1 MIDPIQ
7 SLAFSIQ
14 TNPGVYALLLGS
26 GVSRSAGI
34 PTGWEIIMDLL
45 GKLAATKG
53 QTIDADLESWY
64 FEENQE
70 SPEYSK
76 LLEGLAKTQS
86 ERQQSLRPYFE
97 PGEREREEGLKQPTS
112 AHRAIAHLVERGYI
126 RVIVTTNFD
135 RLMEKA
141 LEDVGV
147 VPTVLSS
154 VDQVQ
159 GALPLVHTRCCVVKL
174 HGDYLDTRIRNS
186 EDELSVY
193 PQEFNDLL
201 DRVLDEFGLIVCG
214 WSADWDEALRKA
226 IYRAKLRRFTTYW
239 TIRGQPN
246 EQAQRLIEHRQ
257 AEAIAIDSADAFFET
272 VGQTVQSID
281 EYSRPHPMSIE
292 AAVASLKRY
301 LSGPEYRIR
310 LMDLIDAEVERMVS
324 ATTGEGFGVDGRLTP
339 NKELVTTRL
348 RRYEAAC
355 TPLMAMASVAGFWAA
370 DDNLYVW
377 ERAMERLCT
386 TTLESGYQLWLGL
399 RTYPATLLLYA
410 LGLGAVESDRLIT
423 LKRILIKA
431 VNNDGDMGRGRTV
444 LSKLVED
451 IGSLVRE
458 GVHLVDV
465 KPHYT
470 PVSNWIHDVLRVP
483 LKQLIPN
490 DSRYSYAFDKFEMLV
505 ALGYYHLNNNW
516 TDWFPIGAFIYRH
529 DNWKHILSAM
539 MESVSVLRDDS
550 PYVASGIFGSTPEEC
565 IALIERFKSY
575 IKNVAGRMGLFWLD

>member
-1 MIDPIQ
+1 M
-7 SLAFSIQ
+7 
-14 TNPGVYALLLGS
+14 
-26 GVSRSAGI
+26 
-34 PTGWEIIMDLL
+34 
-45 GKLAATKG
+45 
-53 QTIDADLESWY
+53 
-64 FEENQE
+64 
-70 SPEYSK
+70 
-76 LLEGLAKTQS
+76 
-86 ERQQSLRPYFE
+86 
-97 PGEREREEGLKQPTS
+97 
-112 AHRAIAHLVERGYI
+112 
-126 RVIVTTNFD
+126 TTNFD

-201 DRVLDEFGLIVCG
+201 DRVLDEFGLIVSG
-214 WSADWDEALRKA
+214 WSADWDEALRNA
-226 IYRAKLRRFTTYW
+226 IYRTKSRRFTTYW
-239 TIRGQPN
+239 AIRGQPS
-246 EQAQRLIEHRQ
+246 EQAQRLMEHRQ
-257 AEAIAIDSADAFFET
+257 AQTISIDNADAFFET
-272 VGQTVQSID
+272 VWQTVQSID
-281 EYSRPHPMSIE
+281 EYSKPHPMSTE
-292 AAVASLKRY
+292 AAVARLKRY
-301 LSGPEYRIR
+301 LASPEYRIQ
-310 LMDLIDAEVERMVS
+310 LVDLVNSEVERMIS

-355 TPLMAMASVAGFWAA
+355 TPLMSMASVAGYWAD
-370 DDNLYVW
+370 DDNLYIW

-423 LKRILIKA
+423 LKRIFIKA
-431 VNNDGDMGRGRTV
+431 VNNDGDMGMGRTV
-444 LSKLVED
+444 LSKLIED
-451 IGSLVRE
+451 IGSLVRD

-470 PVSNWIHDVLRVP
+470 PVSDWIHDVLRVP
-483 LKQLIPN
+483 LKQSIPN
-490 DSRYSYAFDKFEMLV
+490 DSRYSYTFDKFEML
-505 ALGYYHLNNNW
+505 ASLGYYHLNNNW

-529 DNWKHILSAM
+529 DNRKHILSAM
-539 MESVSVLRDDS
+539 IESVSVLRDDS
-550 PYVASGIFGSTPEEC
+550 PYVASGIFGSTPEDC
-565 IALIERFKSY
+565 LALIERFKSY
-575 IKNVAGRMGLFWLD
+575 IKNVAGRMRLFWLD